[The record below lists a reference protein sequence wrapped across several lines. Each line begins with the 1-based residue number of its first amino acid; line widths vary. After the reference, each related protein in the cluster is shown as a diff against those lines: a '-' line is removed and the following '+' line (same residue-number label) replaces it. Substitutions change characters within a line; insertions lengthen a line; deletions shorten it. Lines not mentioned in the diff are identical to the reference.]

1 MPGHR
6 TSLVHIETQQAPSK
20 YRLSF
25 ALFAMGS
32 RLPSLPILRALKLLS
47 TRAST
52 GQRPRQGLDNVGD
65 QEASQSRLCI
75 SFASNGIVH
84 VYSSGGSIP
93 VRGCTLR
100 ANRAAG
106 GRRKQAGTLLD
117 VFRGFPLVIRAE
129 CTRITDRLTY
139 TNAPSAL
146 NISRHD
152 EPLAPCIVA
161 RSRGGTYL
169 SVKTGVLSVR
179 LLLHGRSS
187 PSTWSRSCSPSRI
200 SSRPSLLRLP
210 VRRHRLLA
218 ISHGGSASTVQ
229 VGQQYILHSQ
239 QSGCKPTQTGWL
251 PVTVSCSLV
260 RSEER
265 WPCSPL

>member
-1 MPGHR
+1 MHTHHR
-6 TSLVHIETQQAPSK
+6 PLDLHKRPICFEYLATRRAVSTMHCS
-20 YRLSF
+20 SF
-25 ALFAMGS
+25 
-32 RLPSLPILRALKLLS
+32 
-47 TRAST
+47 T
-52 GQRPRQGLDNVGD
+52 
-65 QEASQSRLCI
+65 
-75 SFASNGIVH
+75 
-84 VYSSGGSIP
+84 
-93 VRGCTLR
+93 
-100 ANRAAG
+100 
-106 GRRKQAGTLLD
+106 
-117 VFRGFPLVIRAE
+117 
-129 CTRITDRLTY
+129 
-139 TNAPSAL
+139 
-146 NISRHD
+146 
-152 EPLAPCIVA
+152 
-161 RSRGGTYL
+161 GGTYL